1 MTLRVLVA
9 HETDTI
15 RDAALRVVR
24 DAGYEAVG
32 VAEGESA
39 RTLLFAKPYPVAL
52 VVDVGLPK
60 RLGYELVEDIRERGL
75 PTRVVLVASV
85 YSKTAYKRRPT
96 SLYGADDY
104 VEQHHIFDQLAPK
117 LAKLITSPGA
127 PHAPEPRDVHG
138 PLTPAER
145 AEADRVKSAGERRLA
160 FRFAS
165 REDGIERARR
175 LARLIV
181 ADVVLYNGAAVED
194 GLTNGDLATRIAPDL
209 AAGRELFALRVPPE
223 LVDEEDYIGAALD
236 EFVRT
241 REQGR
246 T

>member
-1 MTLRVLVA
+1 MRVLVA

-24 DAGYEAVG
+24 EAGYEAVG

-39 RTLLFAKPYPVAL
+39 RTLLFAEPYPAAL

-104 VEQHHIFDQLAPK
+104 VEQHHIFDQLPAK
-117 LAKLITSPGA
+117 LARLLPA
-127 PHAPEPRDVHG
+127 PRPVPDRDVHG
-138 PLTPAER
+138 PLTPDER
-145 AEADRVKSAGERRLA
+145 AEHDRVKSAGEGRLA
-160 FRFAS
+160 FRYAT
-165 REDGIERARR
+165 RAEGIERARR

-181 ADVVLYNGAAVED
+181 ADLVLYNGAAVEE
-194 GLTNGDLATRIAPDL
+194 GLAAGDLPRRIAGDL
-209 AAGRELFALRVPPE
+209 AAGRELFALRVPAE

-236 EFVRT
+236 EFVRA
-241 REQGR
+241 RGEQGR
-246 T
+246 P